1 MSDVILLSDVILSF
15 PNIVKPQENKNEDGS
30 VRYSHNCAFLMPPT
44 HPAVQQFM
52 QRFAVLAAE
61 KWRENAQ
68 AVMNMVQ
75 QTKKQRCYGMGE
87 EALNATTAV
96 PYAGYPGNFYI
107 NAGRENRPQLIDSQ
121 GVPLDPSSPTYEM
134 QYQQLARQMYGGCR
148 VNAVIKPWIQMAN
161 AQRKTAH
168 GVRCDLVAIQ
178 FFKDGTPFGE
188 APVNVTG
195 MFGAVGGGAPAAAAP
210 AMAAMPGMPAF
221 TAAPAPVAAPA
232 VQMPGLPFPGAT
244 PTGMPGMPSFMQGG
258 Q

>member
-15 PNIVKPQENKNEDGS
+15 PNVVKPQENKNDDGS
-30 VRYSHNCAFLMPPT
+30 VRYSHNCAFLMPPA
-44 HPAVQQFM
+44 HPSVQLFM

-107 NAGRENRPQLIDSQ
+107 NAGREQRPQLIDAQ
-121 GVPLDPSSPTYEM
+121 GVPIDPTAPTYEM

-195 MFGAVGGGAPAAAAP
+195 MFGAVGGGQAAAAP
-210 AMAAMPGMPAF
+210 AMPGMPTFMPGMPAF
-221 TAAPAPVAAPA
+221 TAAPVAAPT
-232 VQMPGLPFPGAT
+232 VQMPAAPFP
-244 PTGMPGMPSFMQGG
+244 GMPGMPSFLG

>member
-15 PNIVKPQENKNEDGS
+15 PNVVKPQENKNDDGS

-107 NAGRENRPQLIDSQ
+107 NAGREQRPQVIDAQ
-121 GVPLDPSSPTYEM
+121 GVPIDPTAPTYEM

-195 MFGAVGGGAPAAAAP
+195 MFGAVGGAA
-210 AMAAMPGMPAF
+210 
-221 TAAPAPVAAPA
+221 APVAAPA
-232 VQMPGLPFPGAT
+232 AQMPAATFMALATPVAVATTPTVQMPAAPFP
-244 PTGMPGMPSFMQGG
+244 GMPGMPSFLSQ
-258 Q
+258 